1 MSSVNR
7 SSFMALLSGV
17 VNEVLA
23 EEGSPQRFNAEG
35 KALRRTATVDP
46 QYHKDLL
53 LRRQSAS
60 DQQARL
66 RVGSQSV
73 TR

>member
-1 MSSVNR
+1 MSSSNR
-7 SSFMALLSGV
+7 SSFMALFSGV
-17 VNEVLA
+17 ANEVLA

-46 QYHKDLL
+46 EYHNNLR

-60 DQQARL
+60 DNQARL
-66 RVGSQSV
+66 RVGSQSM